1 MKKLYFFLSL
11 LCCTSLS
18 FGQIVNIPD
27 VNFKNRL
34 VYTNCAQLPS
44 PPWPTDV
51 DSNNDGEIQVSEAA
65 NVLTLDVATNEFNTV
80 GNILSLDG
88 LANFINLRELNCKG
102 NAIANLDVSPFTNL
116 ITLECSYN
124 QLTNLDVSGLS
135 NLEDL
140 RCSKNQLTQL
150 NVTGL
155 NNLKLIYCIYNN
167 LTQIDLSGLTALEN
181 FQCDGNE
188 MTNIAFSNNGAL
200 KYLACS
206 ENALTSLDLQ
216 ALPNLLSLY
225 AVSNGITAL
234 DFNGLN
240 FLTTVELG
248 LNSLTQIDVSQA
260 PLVNQLNCSNNP
272 NLTNI
277 NVRNNYFSYGDPDL
291 LYFPF
296 RFDDLPSLSTICM
309 DDGEQ
314 NWLIYTNYNSSGN
327 VQVFGG
333 PNCDIPLVIDTNS
346 TSDFDLKNTV
356 VLYPNPA
363 ENTVNV
369 SVAPSVNIQSISIY
383 NPLGQLVKTLTA
395 NEINTS
401 LAIDVTTLKTGTY
414 FMEINSN
421 QGKKTKKF
429 VKL

>member
-1 MKKLYFFLSL
+1 MKKLYFSALFICISVW
-11 LCCTSLS
+11 S

-44 PPWPTDV
+44 PPWPVDV

-65 NVLTLDVATNEFNTV
+65 NVLKLDVSTNEFNTV

-88 LANFINLRELNCKG
+88 LASFANLTELNCKG
-102 NAIANLDVSPFTNL
+102 NAIANLDISPFANL
-116 ITLECSYN
+116 GTLECSYN
-124 QLTNLDVSGLS
+124 QLTNLDVSVLA

-150 NVTGL
+150 NVSGL
-155 NNLKLIYCIYNN
+155 TNLKLIYCIYNN
-167 LTQIDLSGLTALEN
+167 LTQVDLSGLTALES
-181 FQCDGNE
+181 FQCDANE
-188 MTNIAFSNNGAL
+188 LTNITFSNNGAL
-200 KYLACS
+200 KYLGCS

-216 ALPNLLSLY
+216 ALPNLVTLW
-225 AVSNGITAL
+225 AISNGITTL

-240 FLTTVELG
+240 FLTTVDLDS
-248 LNSLTQIDVSQA
+248 NSLSQIDVSQA
-260 PLVNQLNCSNNP
+260 PLVNLLNCSNNP

-327 VQVFGG
+327 VQIFGG
-333 PNCDIPLVIDTNS
+333 PNCDIPLVIDVNS
-346 TSDFDLKNTV
+346 TSDFDLKNAV

-363 ENTVNV
+363 KNTVNLNVASGVNMQSV
-369 SVAPSVNIQSISIY
+369 SIFNA
-383 NPLGQLVKTLTA
+383 LGQLVKTLA
-395 NEINTS
+395 VSELS
-401 LAIDVTTLKTGTY
+401 SSSSIDVSDLKTGPY
-414 FMEINSN
+414 FMEINTN
-421 QGKKTKKF
+421 QGKTTKKF